1 MMGGGIEPAAREPA
15 AGGPDCAASPPK
27 AAAAAT
33 RRRVAALI
41 AAASVEM
48 SPRDRLDGAAL
59 RALFP
64 AGTTVFVNHP
74 PRATHHDIVA
84 ACIRLRR
91 AGFVPVPHLAARRLA
106 SFTQL
111 DDLLR
116 RAAAAAAIKR
126 ALIIA
131 GDPERPLG
139 PFRDSLD
146 LLASGAIESHGLVE
160 VSFAVYPETH
170 PRIDDR
176 TLDAAL
182 DAKLALAGRRGLTAS
197 LVTQFGFVAAPI
209 AARIAALR
217 ARGIAC
223 PIEIGI
229 AGPGNIATLA
239 KFAIRCGV
247 GASLQAL
254 ARGETAIARVLTRAT
269 PDALI
274 RALVAAEDPAAPI
287 DGLHI
292 FTFGGLRQAA
302 LWRRARLAEEGPE
315 AKLAAPP

>member
-1 MMGGGIEPAAREPA
+1 M
-15 AGGPDCAASPPK
+15 
-27 AAAAAT
+27 
-33 RRRVAALI
+33 VAALI
-41 AAASVEM
+41 AAASVEL
-48 SPRDRLDGAAL
+48 SPRDGLDATAL
-59 RALFP
+59 RELLP
-64 AGTTVFVNHP
+64 AGTTVFVDHP

-84 ACIRLRR
+84 ACVRLRQ

-116 RAAAAAAIKR
+116 RAAAEAAIER

-131 GDPERPLG
+131 GDPDRPLG

-146 LLASGAIESHGLVE
+146 LLASGAVEGRGLTE
-160 VSFAVYPETH
+160 VSFAVYPERH

-176 TLDAAL
+176 ALDAAL
-182 DAKLALAGRRGLTAS
+182 DKKLEQARRRGLKPS
-197 LVTQFGFVAAPI
+197 LVTQFCFAAAPI

-229 AGPGNIATLA
+229 AGPANIATLA

-247 GASLQAL
+247 GGALQAL
-254 ARGETAIARVLTRAT
+254 ARGETALARVRTPAT

-274 RALVAAEDPAAPI
+274 RALVAAEAPAAPI
-287 DGLHI
+287 DGLHV
-292 FTFGGLRQAA
+292 FTFGGLRRTA
-302 LWRRARLAEEGPE
+302 LWRRARLERELVRG
-315 AKLAAPP
+315 